1 MEYDENLFKAS
12 ANKRVKNV
20 MMVLMIIMTA
30 NYGSE
35 MSQGTYPQNLYLGF
49 LTICWIPFIGGIL
62 LLKIKGAA
70 TPLYKYYVA
79 VTYGLYYGYVLLTT
93 ESPIAFIYILPV
105 ASLMVLYKDKR
116 YMWGC
121 CVWNLLIVIINMVYK
136 TSIGFNTPADSK
148 DFQLQISCVLLCY
161 ICFVLSINH
170 LNRSD
175 GALTNSIKEN
185 LNRVVTTVEQ
195 VKIASKSVVDGVTVV
210 RELADENKQGARLVV
225 EHMDDLSQNNELL
238 RDKTLSSIDMTSDI
252 KTQVENVVAL
262 IGQMNDLIRESNEH
276 SGAGSS
282 ALMDVSLTTNTL
294 ADISANLEQILNNFR
309 REFELVK
316 EETSTIKKI
325 TSQTNL
331 LALNASIEAARAGEA
346 GRGFSVVA
354 GQIQNLSTETQKS
367 SEQIMTALGDLEETS
382 RQMTDSITQTL
393 TLIQDAQSKVEYANT
408 SMTGITDDSN
418 KLDSNIHIINRA
430 IRGVESSNHKL
441 VENMDEIKNIM
452 AAMTQSVDLSGVT
465 SRTMLNK
472 YDESAANVN
481 HIENV
486 VGTLMKELGVG
497 GFMGVQDVTPGMKV
511 TVKLDREENAHK
523 EHTGKILSVT
533 GKELLLSLDLD
544 SRLLTQTETCRL
556 HVMVDNI
563 LYNWS
568 NVRIAPDKHQGTSCF
583 RLVID
588 NNPEVLNRRK
598 YPRMPLNSP
607 CRVAIQGTSTTLDGN
622 MINISAG
629 GFALSVTND
638 IFSRESGHTVRV
650 VIENSSL
657 PVTELEGKI
666 IRCTDNHGNY
676 IIGCRMPEDNN
687 ALLEYVNQHYSE

>member
-35 MSQGTYPQNLYLGF
+35 MSQGSYPRNLYLGF
-49 LTICWIPFIGGIL
+49 LAICWIPFIGGVL

-121 CVWNLLIVIINMVYK
+121 CIWNLLIVITNMVYK
-136 TSIGFNTPADSK
+136 TSIGFNSAADSK

-175 GALTNSIKEN
+175 GALTDSIKEH
-185 LNRVVTTVEQ
+185 LSRVVTTVEQ
-195 VKIASKSVVDGVTVV
+195 VKTASKSIVDGVTVV

-225 EHMDDLSQNNELL
+225 DHMDELSQNNELL
-238 RDKTLSSIDMTSDI
+238 RDKTLSSIDMTSGI
-252 KTQVENVVAL
+252 EAQVENVVAL
-262 IGQMNDLIRESNEH
+262 IEQMNDLIRESNEH

-282 ALMDVSLTTNTL
+282 ALMDVSVTTNTL
-294 ADISANLEQILNNFR
+294 ADISANLEQILDNFR

-367 SEQIMTALGDLEETS
+367 SEQIMTALKDLEETS
-382 RQMTDSITQTL
+382 RQMTSSITQTL
-393 TLIQDAQSKVEYANT
+393 TLIQDAQNKVDYANT
-408 SMTGITDDSN
+408 SMTGITNDSD
-418 KLDSNIHIINRA
+418 KLDANIHIITGA
-430 IRGVESSNHKL
+430 IRDVENSNHKL
-441 VENMDEIKNIM
+441 VENMDEIKNVM
-452 AAMTQSVDLSGVT
+452 AAMTQSVNLSGVT

-472 YDESAANVN
+472 YAESAANVN
-481 HIENV
+481 HIEDV

-497 GFMGVQDVTPGMKV
+497 GFMGMQDVAPGMKV
-511 TVKLDREENAHK
+511 TVLLDQK
-523 EHTGKILSVT
+523 DVPQQEHSGTILSVNE
-533 GKELLLSLDLD
+533 KELLVSLSLDSSLINKTA
-544 SRLLTQTETCRL
+544 SCQLN
-556 HVMVDNI
+556 VIVDNI
-563 LYNWS
+563 LYHWCD
-568 NVRIAPDKHQGTSCF
+568 VKITPDSYQGNSCF
-583 RLVID
+583 RLVVVS
-588 NNPEVLNRRK
+588 NPEVQNRRRH
-598 YPRMPLNSP
+598 PRMPLSSP
-607 CRVAIQGTSTTLDGN
+607 CRIAVSGTSLTLNGN
-622 MINISAG
+622 MVNISAG

-638 IFSRESGHTVRV
+638 IFSRESGHTIRI
-650 VIENSSL
+650 VIENPSL

-687 ALLEYVNQHYSE
+687 AILQYVKQNYSE